1 MSWLNLAILFGVAGV
16 ITGAAIPI
24 IGRIC
29 FRLGLLDMP
38 GEHKRHR
45 FPTPNL
51 GGVAIFLGFW
61 GAAAVAYHLAPI
73 MAGELGHSLRYIIIG
88 SIIIFVTGLIDDV
101 SNLSALVKLMAQIAA
116 GLILYL
122 GGLRITVL
130 FIPFYGPVGLGLLS
144 LPITLVWL
152 VGVTNSINL
161 IDGLDGLAVGVSAIA
176 ALALLFV
183 GIYLQLATVMVFTAA
198 VMGACLVFLY
208 FNFYPAKIFL
218 GDSGSLFLGY
228 LFAVISILFP
238 IKSYATAA
246 VFIPLVALGV
256 PILETV
262 LSFVRRTVTGQ
273 KFYVADNRHLFH
285 YLAAWGLTK
294 GQVVWMFYALSGV
307 FAVFSGAMFI
317 FDRRAVFTVLV
328 VFMVV
333 ILGLLLK
340 LRLAFVKRNGKDSY

>member
-1 MSWLNLAILFGVAGV
+1 
-16 ITGAAIPI
+16 
-24 IGRIC
+24 
-29 FRLGLLDMP
+29 
-38 GEHKRHR
+38 
-45 FPTPNL
+45 
-51 GGVAIFLGFW
+51 
-61 GAAAVAYHLAPI
+61 
-73 MAGELGHSLRYIIIG
+73 
-88 SIIIFVTGLIDDV
+88 
-101 SNLSALVKLMAQIAA
+101 
-116 GLILYL
+116 
-122 GGLRITVL
+122 
-130 FIPFYGPVGLGLLS
+130 
-144 LPITLVWL
+144 
-152 VGVTNSINL
+152 
-161 IDGLDGLAVGVSAIA
+161 
-176 ALALLFV
+176 
-183 GIYLQLATVMVFTAA
+183 
-198 VMGACLVFLY
+198 MGACLVFLY

-246 VFIPLVALGV
+246 VFVPLVALGV

-285 YLAAWGLTK
+285 YLAAWGLSK

-317 FDRRAVFTVLV
+317 FDRRVVFTVLV

-340 LRLAFVKRNGKDSY
+340 LRFAFVRRNGKDSH